1 MSWLKKSAR
10 DLEEPIFGGFATLK
24 KHQRAIA
31 LKGHVLCSPMFIY
44 VDMLIYVHL
53 CSTTY
58 YVFLAWSSSSAF
70 YFDVVVPSAFRVQ
83 CASWILGRATRD
95 PRSLS
100 CKWIT
105 SFSIHNLKRWPGRDT
120 DILAAA
126 AAMRRPATWSKSSH
140 KRSQLWGS
148 SPLNSPTKLGWF
160 WMI

>member
-83 CASWILGRATRD
+83 CASWILEEPLEILD
-95 PRSLS
+95 PVLQVDH
-100 CKWIT
+100 I
-105 SFSIHNLKRWPGRDT
+105 FLHP
-120 DILAAA
+120 
-126 AAMRRPATWSKSSH
+126 
-140 KRSQLWGS
+140 
-148 SPLNSPTKLGWF
+148 
-160 WMI
+160 